1 MRYTLRLLTAQQF
14 QRAATL
20 ICACER
26 LRRQDPRLGERPF
39 RIGLWVGAKVSP
51 NWYREAAAQVEQAR
65 DGRNVRSSALQVLNC
80 PWCGTE
86 LRADRDLYPDD
97 THRRIIIYCGD
108 PGRGVPVQPQ
118 AQRRAGRAPAE
129 PGAAGAHGG

>member
-51 NWYREAAAQVEQAR
+51 NWYPEAAAQVEQAR
-65 DGRNVRSSALQVLNC
+65 EGRNVRSSALQVLNC

-108 PGRGVPVQPQ
+108 PDGDCPFS
-118 AQRRAGRAPAE
+118 RRPA
-129 PGAAGAHGG
+129 ADRTCTR